1 MKRLSYILIGLFGLL
16 SELHTQQIP
25 VFSGIGMD
33 EYIYNPAVAGSKP
46 YLVAQIKQRLQYLGV
61 DYAPNTQLVSVESS
75 ISGTYSGV
83 GGYFLNETNG
93 VLGKIQGMATYAYHI
108 PLSDET
114 YLSLGTSLGIHQ
126 IRTISS
132 RMILNNVDDNLL
144 NTQANQGKSFFNSQA
159 GVLLHG
165 EMFYMGYS
173 LQNMYTTNYSI
184 YAGSTLPQEFHHQV
198 HYGFDFYSG
207 EVGMFSFTGRHV
219 FAKGLPAWHQFGL
232 LYDHD
237 ERFYGGVQYRW
248 KDAVV
253 GVLGLKIWD
262 ELRVYYSYDLG
273 VGGYRSTNSGSHEL
287 SITYHFHYDPIYSKD
302 KARYSNKIHH
312 GWKFSLKRKPK
323 KVTPEENKETPEE

>member
-1 MKRLSYILIGLFGLL
+1 MKRVVYIWLL
-16 SELHTQQIP
+16 LTGAVYTTEAQQIP
-25 VFSGIGMD
+25 VFSGMGID

-46 YLVAQIKQRLQYLGV
+46 YLVAQVKQRLQYLGV
-61 DYAPNTQLVSVESS
+61 DYAPNTQMVSVESS
-75 ISGTYSGV
+75 ISGTNSGV

-93 VLGKIQGMATYAYHI
+93 VLGKMQGMASYAYHI
-108 PLSDET
+108 PLSDYT
-114 YLSLGTSLGIHQ
+114 YLSFGTSLGIHQ
-126 IRTISS
+126 FRTISS

-144 NTQANQGKSFFNSQA
+144 NAQANQRKSFFNSQA
-159 GVLLHG
+159 GILLHG
-165 EMFYMGYS
+165 DMFYVGYS
-173 LQNMYTTNYSI
+173 LQNMYTSNYSI
-184 YAGSTLPQEFHHQV
+184 YAGSTLPQEFHHQF

-207 EVGMFSFTGRHV
+207 EVGMITITGRHV
-219 FAKGLPAWHQFGL
+219 FTKGLPAWHQFGL

-248 KDAVV
+248 QDAIV

-273 VGGYRSTNSGSHEL
+273 VGGYRSANSGSHEL

-302 KARYSNKIHH
+302 KARYSNKIHR

-323 KVTPEENKETPEE
+323 VVSPEENKESPQQ